1 MKDYGIG
8 LSTVVGVVPAFIIIG
23 LVISLG
29 GLSLYLAGLLN
40 AVLYLFAGVG
50 FLWFLSLFGVFK
62 SPWGWVI
69 GAITVIVMP
78 LIGWGVDN
86 IHLALP
92 NFGSWLASSPSI
104 TLYQNSLDGIDL
116 SFDLTTQIFGY
127 ALTIASIVVGA
138 VSIFMN
144 MKRKKRR

>member
-8 LSTVVGVVPAFIIIG
+8 FFTLAGVFPAFLIIG
-23 LVISLG
+23 LAVGLG

-69 GAITVIVMP
+69 AAVTLIVMP

-92 NFGSWLASSPSI
+92 NFGSWLASSPNI
-104 TLYQNSLDGIDL
+104 TLYQNTLTGFDL
-116 SFDLTTQIFGY
+116 SFDLTMQLFGY
-127 ALTIASIVVGA
+127 AITVTSIVVGLT
-138 VSIFMN
+138 SILSARR
-144 MKRKKRR
+144 RKHR